1 MPRIDAPTLAE
12 HQVLRRQ
19 ALVEAAAHLLGTEGP
34 TAVTPAAVAALA
46 VLARTSTYQYFP
58 STAALISA
66 GAEER
71 FAAIRAAVAGAV
83 DPGAPAGERIS
94 GYVGALFD
102 QAVTNLVGMEGVMSL
117 PLPQECRSRLRQLH
131 SEVLAPVVSAM
142 AQAGVIDP
150 AGTVV
155 MVNGAVQAA
164 ARRVTEGAD
173 PDTVRRQVVAFVDGA
188 LFGS

>member
-34 TAVTPAAVAALA
+34 TAVTPAAVAARA
-46 VLARTSTYQYFP
+46 GLARTSTYQYFP